1 MDFRFWDE
9 GRNRWDGH
17 HAFNTISHEHV
28 SCYDPASGHDTCDI
42 MIVECADGRWYVE
55 DNWGGD
61 AKGADKV
68 WNPFDKSSEGPHFFA
83 SEDEAMQHAVAVVAK
98 VSGVPESKVSS
109 I

>member
-1 MDFRFWDE
+1 MELDQRFWN
-9 GRNRWDGH
+9 GKRWDGH
-17 HAFNTISHEHV
+17 RAFNTVNHQHV
-28 SCYDPASGHDTCDI
+28 SCYAPAPQHDTCDI

-55 DNWGGD
+55 DNWGTD

-68 WNPFDKSSEGPHFFA
+68 WNPFDPSTEGPHFFA

-98 VSGVPESKVSS
+98 VSGVPESSVSS